1 MKLSEEGLKVKR
13 DLEELNQ
20 LKRKIRNLREELSEL
35 ITLGTLPSTPSDM
48 PPSHGGGVRTSIQER
63 YVFRLED
70 LESRLHMSIQEAL
83 KRERDFFYA
92 LDRLDSLSHNLLVE
106 RFVLGKSMDKIVR
119 EFNYDKRHLYRIY
132 NKAYEKLANVEDNK
146 NLDKK

>member
-20 LKRKIRNLREELSEL
+20 LKRKIRNLREELNEL
-35 ITLGTLPSTPSDM
+35 ITLGTLPSNPSDM
-48 PPSHGGGVRTSIQER
+48 LQSHGGVRTSIQER

-92 LDRLDSLSHNLLVE
+92 LDNLDSLSHNLLVE

-132 NKAYEKLANVEDNK
+132 NKAYEKLANVDDNK
-146 NLDKK
+146 KIDKK